1 MFIGDSTSFDMAPKP
16 YDKCHA
22 LNEYCDALGV
32 SHSNVYYFGDD
43 YGIGG
48 NDECVYKSDFNFIK
62 VDSYMDFPKLAETIM
77 K

>member
-1 MFIGDSTSFDMAPKP
+1 MAPKP

-22 LNEYCDALGV
+22 LNEYCEALGV

-48 NDECVYKSDFNFIK
+48 NDECVYKSDFILSK
-62 VDSYMDFPKLAETIM
+62 
-77 K
+77 